1 MILGCTAGARSV
13 HGGCTGMVGLEIIIL
28 GVLMVIS
35 ILSTIA
41 LGLWLRIELANMLEL
56 LDERL
61 AMALKSTIDRLM
73 DGGIGDFEPPNPI
86 QGAIAQLIQ
95 GMAAQKMNTIDAVV
109 TQRAPDGKFE

>member
-1 MILGCTAGARSV
+1 
-13 HGGCTGMVGLEIIIL
+13 MVAAELLIL
-28 GVLMVIS
+28 GVLNVICLLS
-35 ILSTIA
+35 IVS

-61 AMALKSTIDRLM
+61 ALALKSTIDRMLE
-73 DGGIGDFEPPNPI
+73 GGIGDFEAPNPI

-109 TQRAPDGKFE
+109 TQRGADGKFE

>member
-1 MILGCTAGARSV
+1 
-13 HGGCTGMVGLEIIIL
+13 MVATELLVL
-28 GVLMVIS
+28 GVLNVIC
-35 ILSTIA
+35 ILSVVS
-41 LGLWLRIELANMLEL
+41 LGLWIRIELANMLEL

-61 AMALKSTIDRLM
+61 ALALKSTIDRLM

-109 TQRAPDGKFE
+109 SNRGDNGQFMTAEETP

>member
-1 MILGCTAGARSV
+1 
-13 HGGCTGMVGLEIIIL
+13 MVALEIIIL

-35 ILSTIA
+35 ILSTMS

-86 QGAIAQLIQ
+86 QGAIAQLNQ

>member
-1 MILGCTAGARSV
+1 
-13 HGGCTGMVGLEIIIL
+13 MVAAELLIL
-28 GVLMVIS
+28 GVLNVIC
-35 ILSTIA
+35 ILSIVS
-41 LGLWLRIELANMLEL
+41 LGLWMRIELANMLEL

-61 AMALKSTIDRLM
+61 ALALKSTIDQLM
-73 DGGIGDFEPPNPI
+73 AGGMADFEPPNPI

>member
-1 MILGCTAGARSV
+1 
-13 HGGCTGMVGLEIIIL
+13 MVAPEIIIL
-28 GVLMVIS
+28 GVLSVLTLLS
-35 ILSTIA
+35 IVVLA
-41 LGLWLRIELANMLEL
+41 LWLRIELANMLEL

-61 AMALKSTIDRLM
+61 ALALKSTIDRLL

-109 TQRAPDGKFE
+109 TQRAPDGKFQSTIDEFQ